1 MKCEKCDNQKA
12 TYALPED
19 REHVYCSE
27 HKTKEMIHIYTKK
40 CAGKDDGL
48 PCTKRPTYG
57 LVGTKKGIYCKKHKE
72 PEMIDVTNLKCAED
86 GCTKQPCFNLHGLK
100 ALYCGS
106 HIKPGM
112 VDVKNQ
118 QCLEDGCPLQP
129 AYGFKGKKPIYCS
142 SHKKDGM
149 MDLKNIYCNE
159 CDTIASYGKPGGK
172 PEYCLEHSSD
182 GMMYVRAAV
191 ICLEEGCTKQASY
204 GEEDGKLSHCSEHAS
219 PGMIDLHHSKC
230 EHPSGC
236 PRNPSFG
243 FPREKARF
251 CVSHMLEG
259 MVNVVSK
266 SCEVQDCPERARY
279 NFQGLNPCF
288 CRRHMTPT
296 MINVANPYCKLCHNT
311 QVGNDKY
318 KGYCL
323 RCFIY
328 TFPDVKISRHY
339 RIKERHVH
347 DFLEKHYN
355 TKFIYNKPIDGGC
368 SMKQPDWF
376 FECLTHSVIVECD
389 ENKHSSYETTCEI
402 QRINDLYTDLGDRPI
417 VFIRFNPDE
426 YMDKN
431 GDKVKSSFK
440 YHDKLDVP
448 VIRNEKEWNNRL
460 NALKNKIDHHI
471 AHVPTEKVITSYLF
485 YDEV

>member
-12 TYALPED
+12 TYAFPED
-19 REHVYCSE
+19 MKVVYCSE
-27 HKTKEMIHIYTKK
+27 HKTKGMIHIYSKK
-40 CAGKDDGL
+40 CAGEDDGVA
-48 PCTKRPTYG
+48 CTKRPTYG

-72 PEMIDVTNLKCAED
+72 PEMIDVTNLNCAED
-86 GCTKQPCFNLHGLK
+86 GCTKQPCFNLPGLK

-129 AYGFKGKKPIYCS
+129 AYGFKGKKPTYCT

-149 MDLKNIYCNE
+149 IDLKNIYCQK
-159 CDTIASYGKPGGK
+159 CDTIASYGITAGKPKYCADHKKPGMI
-172 PEYCLEHSSD
+172 H
-182 GMMYVRAAV
+182 VRAV
-191 ICLEEGCTKQASY
+191 LCSEEGCTKQATY
-204 GEEDGKLSHCSEHAS
+204 GDKGGKISHCSTHAS
-219 PGMIDLHHSKC
+219 PDMVDLHHDKC
-230 EHPSGC
+230 EHHEGC
-236 PRNPSFG
+236 RLNPSFG
-243 FPREKARF
+243 YSGEKARF
-251 CVSHMLEG
+251 CAAHLLDG

-266 SCEVQDCPERARY
+266 NCEVKNCTKRAYYNYQD
-279 NFQGLNPCF
+279 LNPCF
-288 CRRHMTPT
+288 CRRHMKPD
-296 MINVANPYCKLCHNT
+296 MINVTSPCCKLCPT
-311 QVGNDKY
+311 QVRNDKY
-318 KGYCL
+318 EGYCL

-347 DFLEKHYN
+347 DFLEKHYI
-355 TKFIYNKPIDGGC
+355 TKFTYNKAIDGGC

-389 ENKHSSYETTCEI
+389 ENQHETYQTTCEI
-402 QRINDLYTDLGDRPI
+402 QRINDLYTDLGDRSI

-426 YMDKN
+426 YTDKDGN
-431 GDKVKSSFK
+431 KVQSSFK

-448 VIRNEKEWNNRL
+448 VIRDEKEWDKRL
-460 NALKNKIDHHI
+460 TALKDKIDHHI
-471 AHVPTEKVITSYLF
+471 AHVPTETMTTSYLF